1 MADFEIFE
9 PEIYLLDDRKY
20 SQQVSRYIS
29 NFRRGILMD
38 HKPLFFLL
46 LGSYAEKSEKIF
58 VLSEEERISY
68 KSILILLNK
77 IKQDIQDY
85 SILITPHIFTK
96 VANDLRKR
104 INDSEHFKGI
114 VEMILDNFPFVKEE
128 EIKKEE
134 ILGFANFKNMHCGIS
149 ETAIVI
155 MKNRIGRV
163 GVIAY
168 SDKIPAVCGEDYLF
182 VDFKSLVSTIKEF
195 ERREEIN

>member
-46 LGSYAEKSEKIF
+46 LGSYAEKSGKVF

-77 IKQDIQDY
+77 IKQDIQDIQDY

-104 INDSEHFKGI
+104 INDPKHFKGI
-114 VEMILDNFPFVKEE
+114 VEMILDNFPFVRRGN
-128 EIKKEE
+128 KKRR
-134 ILGFANFKNMHCGIS
+134 N
-149 ETAIVI
+149 T
-155 MKNRIGRV
+155 RI
-163 GVIAY
+163 
-168 SDKIPAVCGEDYLF
+168 C
-182 VDFKSLVSTIKEF
+182 EF
-195 ERREEIN
+195 

>member
-1 MADFEIFE
+1 MADLEIFE

-20 SQQVSRYIS
+20 SQQISNYIS

-114 VEMILDNFPFVKEE
+114 VEMILDSFPFVKEE

-134 ILGFANFKNMHCGIS
+134 ILGFKNFKNMYCGIS